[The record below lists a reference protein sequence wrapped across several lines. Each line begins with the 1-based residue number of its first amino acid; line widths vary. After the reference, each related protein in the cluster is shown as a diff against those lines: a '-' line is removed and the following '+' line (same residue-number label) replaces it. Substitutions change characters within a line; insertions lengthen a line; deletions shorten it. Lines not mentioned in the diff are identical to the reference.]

1 MAAAPAPAAAVS
13 PSFESLL
20 PSFTT
25 DFETMQ
31 TIKTMAHKSAYELL
45 SELNS
50 RATKDRHHQICTSE
64 SLTAGLIMAT
74 LVDIPWAGYLKY
86 GCFGVYD
93 TDAKRVFNHVSVDDV
108 YTHQCAKEMAVGIL
122 RNSNATLGIAVTG
135 NAMPLND
142 HADMVGEVFIGIAG
156 YNSDGN
162 IIYSTKSIN
171 TCEDTMIESFKDLCK
186 KWYTTI
192 VRDKKYNPRDQTALM
207 SQEIRHYT
215 AHAALQYCLEFV
227 KIHNPIIP
235 NFVIERK
242 NRNNE
247 KTEMNHTDIPPNRFS
262 EPATEICVDDPCNDT
277 KAPKTRRFSFGGRRR
292 RTNRRPKTRA

>member
-1 MAAAPAPAAAVS
+1 MATVPT
-13 PSFESLL
+13 FESLQPTFAIDL
-20 PSFTT
+20 QTI
-25 DFETMQ
+25 E

-50 RATKDRHHQICTSE
+50 RATGDRYHQICTSE

-108 YTHQCAKEMAVGIL
+108 YTHQCAKEMAIGIL

-135 NAMPLND
+135 NAMPLNN
-142 HADMVGEVFIGIAG
+142 HADMVGEVFIGVAG
-156 YNSDGN
+156 YDSEGN

-171 TCEDTMIESFKDLCK
+171 ACMETEIAPFKELCK
-186 KWYTTI
+186 KWVSTI
-192 VRDKKYNPRDQTALM
+192 IRDKKYNPRDQTALM

-227 KIHNPIIP
+227 KKNNPMVPEFI
-235 NFVIERK
+235 IERK
-242 NRNNE
+242 LKNNQ
-247 KTEMNHTDIPPNRFS
+247 KTDMKHTDIPPNKFF
-262 EPATEICVDDPCNDT
+262 EPVTADICVDDPCNET
-277 KAPKTRRFSFGGRRR
+277 KKNQTKRFSLGGRRR
-292 RTNRRPKTRA
+292 RTKRRPKTLV